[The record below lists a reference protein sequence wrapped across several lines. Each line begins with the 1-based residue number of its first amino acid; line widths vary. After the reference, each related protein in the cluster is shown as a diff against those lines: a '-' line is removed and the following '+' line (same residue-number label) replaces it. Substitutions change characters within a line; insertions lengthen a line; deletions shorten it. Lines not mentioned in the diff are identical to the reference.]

1 MYLFFQLKNNRS
13 DSKKSIDS
21 LRVHMQSSLSL
32 TGEDAFPRNDEEK
45 LETTKTVEGKDG
57 KKDEKDLRTQID
69 LNHIFIFKS
78 KYVYLR

>member
-1 MYLFFQLKNNRS
+1 
-13 DSKKSIDS
+13 
-21 LRVHMQSSLSL
+21 MQSSLSL